1 MSHLKLCS
9 LCILPSLCP
18 LAKSLTLKYVL
29 QALLQPRKEN
39 LLVGMNF
46 MGALSAKKTTF
57 LKPPSSQYCMKILHN
72 HKNYSKQISHQKP
85 ASDFNYIDLSQYIP
99 TQVMGC
105 TYTPV
110 LAAGRCGGR
119 NGWSRVLPEC
129 PTTEQGLQF
138 ENVLQREPGGAVPF
152 GFAASTALLCEGN
165 TTRSARGGVSALTT
179 NTTHSVCCPSTVKA

>member
-29 QALLQPRKEN
+29 QAPLQPRKEN

-72 HKNYSKQISHQKP
+72 HKNYSEQISHQKP

-99 TQVMGC
+99 TQVMGRTARC
-105 TYTPV
+105 WLQAGLVAGTDGAGCCLDAQQQSKACSLRTYYKGSQEV
-110 LAAGRCGGR
+110 L
-119 NGWSRVLPEC
+119 C
-129 PTTEQGLQF
+129 PLGLQPA
-138 ENVLQREPGGAVPF
+138 VLCYAKATQHSRHGE
-152 GFAASTALLCEGN
+152 
-165 TTRSARGGVSALTT
+165 VSQ
-179 NTTHSVCCPSTVKA
+179 H